1 MEKRVSLV
9 RERNVDSV
17 NEGLKKK
24 TRRDD
29 GGGKEE
35 DGGKGYAVMI

>member
-9 RERNVDSV
+9 REWNVDSV

-24 TRRDD
+24 ITRE
-29 GGGKEE
+29 KEE
-35 DGGKGYAVMI
+35 NGGKGYAVMI